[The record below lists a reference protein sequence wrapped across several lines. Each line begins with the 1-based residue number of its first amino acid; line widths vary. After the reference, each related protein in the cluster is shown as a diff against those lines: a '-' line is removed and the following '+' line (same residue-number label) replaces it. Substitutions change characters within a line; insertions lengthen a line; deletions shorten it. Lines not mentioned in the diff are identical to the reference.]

1 MAWPLDGTPID
12 QPRQTKTSPE
22 QVMSELLD
30 WLKYI
35 VSALAVGLL
44 IVTFVVQNNR
54 VVGISMEPTLMQ
66 GDQLLVQ
73 KVSARL
79 ESFHYGDIVT
89 ISGEKLLGDAE
100 PDLVKRVIGLGGDA
114 IDIRDGRVYRNG
126 IPLEEDY
133 LAAGLLTHPLE
144 RGYDSVEL
152 QPNEIYVMGDN
163 RGNSKDSRVF
173 GPISADIVIGT
184 CVIRFYPFDR
194 FGTP

>member
-1 MAWPLDGTPID
+1 MAWPLDGNPID
-12 QPRQTKTSPE
+12 TPRRTKTSPE

-44 IVTFVVQNNR
+44 IVTFVIQNNR
-54 VVGISMEPTLMQ
+54 VIGISMEPTLSQ

-73 KVSARL
+73 KVSAQL
-79 ESFHYGDIVT
+79 GSFHYGDIVT
-89 ISGEKLLGDAE
+89 ISGEKLLGEEE
-100 PDLVKRVIGLGGDA
+100 PDLVKRVIGLAGDA
-114 IDIRDGRVYRNG
+114 IEIRDGRVYRNG
-126 IPLEEDY
+126 IPLDEDY
-133 LAAGLLTHPLE
+133 LAAGLKTYPLE
-144 RGYDSVEL
+144 RGYDSVTL
-152 QPNEIYVMGDN
+152 QPNQIYVMGDN

-173 GPISADIVIGT
+173 GPISADFIIGT